1 MKHPG
6 SNIFAAWFFMMQTLA
21 MGWVAAAGNLLLE
34 MLGVP
39 VHEGDVPGRLVGA
52 LLLLLLVYLAW
63 HFMRGLPPQGKPG
76 GNGYRIGHRLLL
88 AGNILA
94 GLLFVFHFFAGSID
108 SYNTHLVLNT
118 FTTSF
123 GYFAMGCFAIGF
135 SLIYQSALPQ
145 EEKKN

>member
-1 MKHPG
+1 MKYPNL
-6 SNIFAAWFFMMQTLA
+6 NIFAAWFFMAQTLA
-21 MGWVAAAGNLLLE
+21 MGWVAAAGNILLQ

-39 VHEGDVPGRLVGA
+39 THEGDIPGRIVGA
-52 LLLLLLVYLAW
+52 LLLLLIIYLVW
-63 HFMRGLPPQGKPG
+63 HFLRALPPQGKPE
-76 GNGYRIGHRLLL
+76 GNGYKPGHRVVL

-94 GLLFVFHFFAGSID
+94 CLLFVFHFFAPGID

-135 SLIYQSALPQ
+135 SLIYQSSLPQ
-145 EEKKN
+145 EKKN

>member
-1 MKHPG
+1 MKYPNL
-6 SNIFAAWFFMMQTLA
+6 NIFAAWFFMAQTLA
-21 MGWVAAAGNLLLE
+21 MGWVAAGGNILLQ

-39 VHEGDVPGRLVGA
+39 THEGDIPGRIVGA
-52 LLLLLLVYLAW
+52 LLLLLIIYLVW
-63 HFMRGLPPQGKPG
+63 HFLRALPPQGKPE
-76 GNGYRIGHRLLL
+76 GNGYKPGHRVVL

-94 GLLFVFHFFAGSID
+94 CLLFVFHFFAPGID

-135 SLIYQSALPQ
+135 SLIYQSTLPQ
-145 EEKKN
+145 EEKR

>member
-1 MKHPG
+1 MKYPNL
-6 SNIFAAWFFMMQTLA
+6 NIFAAWFFMAQTLA
-21 MGWVAAAGNLLLE
+21 MGWVAAAGNTLLQ

-39 VHEGDVPGRLVGA
+39 THEGDIPGRIVGA
-52 LLLLLLVYLAW
+52 LLLLLIIYLVW
-63 HFMRGLPPQGKPG
+63 HFLRALPPQGKPE
-76 GNGYRIGHRLLL
+76 GNGYKPGHRVVL

-94 GLLFVFHFFAGSID
+94 CLLFVFHFFAPGID

-135 SLIYQSALPQ
+135 SLIYQSSLPQ
-145 EEKKN
+145 EKKN